1 MTKQKERLRMG
12 TWKVSKLWF
21 MAVLQVVFVAGC
33 GREPGTLLATPRPVS
48 PNAPLLREW
57 A

>member
-1 MTKQKERLRMG
+1 MG

-21 MAVLQVVFVAGC
+21 MALIPVVFVAGC
-33 GREPGTLLATPRPVS
+33 SQEPGMLLPTLSLVS

>member
-1 MTKQKERLRMG
+1 MG
-12 TWKVSKLWF
+12 ACKVSELWF
-21 MAVLQVVFVAGC
+21 MALLPVVFVAGC
-33 GREPGTLLATPRPVS
+33 GREQGTILPTLRPVS

>member
-1 MTKQKERLRMG
+1 MG

-21 MAVLQVVFVAGC
+21 MAVLPVVFVAGC
-33 GREPGTLLATPRPVS
+33 GREQGTLPTLRLVS